1 MYALPVGSEGGLGLD
16 PEMGIP
22 HYLRMSYAPST
33 NRIDAGYWAKWEAF
47 CSLFPTPPL
56 RAYMAAHT
64 GADPDG
70 YAGELRLQALFLLFY
85 SFNIKPRAHADP
97 AALPGSS
104 MQALRGVFREH
115 QKHGI
120 AMAPSTLAGRVLK
133 GMQREHVLSHGIRPT
148 ARKLPL
154 TNTMILMMLATPC
167 VTYLG
172 LTCDWDQYFWIATC
186 AWVSTLSEEGSR
198 KEAIAKP
205 YASTPFERGRL
216 TFASLVWL
224 VDGGEC
230 ASPTRLLLAGMQPGR
245 GDGVYLKYGRAKND
259 QFGVFFAST
268 PSFLPFDPHAP
279 RNACRA
285 LAALEVAAAV
295 DPARRGV
302 TPLFGP
308 SPGEEFTC
316 GQVDKAFELMM
327 LFGARVPAAQLH
339 DYSVHSFRIWLA
351 CALLAA
357 QVDWATI
364 KRTLRWRGDESLL
377 IYARLNNDVWARNV
391 FASYT
396 AVVNSTV
403 AARLPRAVGVF
414 DLDFSAVV
422 A

>member
-1 MYALPVGSEGGLGLD
+1 MVDLELGV
-16 PEMGIP
+16 PR
-22 HYLRMSYAPST
+22 YLRMSYATST
-33 NRIDAGYWAKWEAF
+33 NRIDAGYWSKWEKF
-47 CSLFPTPPL
+47 CSLFPTPPV

-70 YAGELRLQALFLLFY
+70 YAGELKLQALFLLFY
-85 SFNIKPRAHADP
+85 SLNITARSRSDP

-115 QKHGI
+115 EKRGVT
-120 AMAPSTLAGRVLK
+120 MAPATLAGRVLK
-133 GMQREHVLSHGIRPT
+133 GMQREYVLAHGIRPT

-154 TNTMILMMLATPC
+154 TNSMILMMLATPA

-172 LTCDWDQYFWIATC
+172 LHCDWAQYFWVATC
-186 AWVSTLSEEGSR
+186 AWVSTLAEEGSR

-205 YASTPFERGRL
+205 SATTPFEKGRL

-224 VDGGEC
+224 VCGVEYS
-230 ASPTRLLLAGMQPGR
+230 SPTGAQLAALAPGR

-259 QFGVFFAST
+259 PFGVFFAST

-285 LAALEVAAAV
+285 LAALEVAASVAG
-295 DPARRGV
+295 ARRAV

-308 SPGEEFTC
+308 SVGEEFT
-316 GQVDKAFELMM
+316 GAQVDKAFQLMM
-327 LFGARVPAAQLH
+327 LFGARVPAAQLK

-351 CALLAA
+351 CALLANG
-357 QVDWATI
+357 VDWATI

-377 IYARLNNDVWARNV
+377 IYARLNNDVWACNV
-391 FASYT
+391 FASYS

-403 AARLPRAVGVF
+403 AARLPRDVGVF
-414 DLDFSAVV
+414 DLDFSA
-422 A
+422 AA